1 MSFGKLG
8 ALGRGF
14 GRLGSAGKS
23 GAVLNLSNASVSDA
37 ASIGDLV
44 GVLSVSG
51 GTGSYTYSITSDPS
65 SLFAIDTANLEVGAS
80 LTAGSYPVTI
90 QANNGAGSIISR
102 AFLITVT
109 HATGM
114 VGQPIGLLLS
124 LTYAS

>member
-1 MSFGKLG
+1 MSFGKMG

-23 GAVLNLSNASVSDA
+23 GAVLNLSNASVSDG

-65 SLFAIDTANLEVGAS
+65 SFFAIDTANLEVGAS

-114 VGQPIGLLLS
+114 VGQPMGLLLS